1 MGLGLGPVEQ
11 PYSDKKRRV
20 PVTGSTTVV
29 PRTRQ
34 RLFEDLSLGNSE
46 ETEKGRARFCPG
58 KGKENEVKCL
68 WET

>member
-1 MGLGLGPVEQ
+1 MGLGLGPVDQ

-20 PVTGSTTVV
+20 PVVVV

-34 RLFEDLSLGNSE
+34 RLFEGLRKRQ
-46 ETEKGRARFCPG
+46 KGRARFCR